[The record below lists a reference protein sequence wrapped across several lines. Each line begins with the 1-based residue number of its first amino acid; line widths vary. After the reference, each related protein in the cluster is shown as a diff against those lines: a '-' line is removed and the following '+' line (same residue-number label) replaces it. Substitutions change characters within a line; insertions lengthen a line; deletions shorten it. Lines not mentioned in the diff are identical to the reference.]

1 MAFETINP
9 LLFCLFIIILI
20 IIYYYKLRD
29 KVSERKTK
37 SRMSFRE
44 SMNLTELP
52 IVTFYSGSNKLNFL
66 LDTGANMSAINSKD
80 LQDLEYTKL
89 NKKGTVHG
97 IEGHLTETE
106 YVSIDF
112 TYNDK
117 LYASVF
123 QVVDLQEAFDKIKQ
137 ESGVTIHG
145 ILGSKFFEEYKY
157 ILNFKSCTAYTGK

>member
-1 MAFETINP
+1 MTFETINY
-9 LLFCLFIIILI
+9 LLFCLFIIVPII
-20 IIYYYKLRD
+20 IIYYKWRD
-29 KVSERKTK
+29 KVIEKKTK
-37 SRMSFRE
+37 SKMSFRE

-52 IVTFYSGSNKLNFL
+52 IVTFYNGSNKLNFL

-89 NKKGTVHG
+89 NEKGTIHG
-97 IEGHLTETE
+97 MEGHLIETE

-123 QVVDLQEAFDKIKQ
+123 QVVDLQEAFDRIKQ

-157 ILNFKSCTAYTGK
+157 ILNFKSYTAYTEK